1 VLSVA
6 AVAAESKH
14 AKKWL
19 AINRN
24 PYYPGCLLAFPM
36 AEPEDT
42 KEDCSVDKAKREQF
56 VNQVMGY
63 VIGASLSSMI
73 YIGDRVGLFKAMTG
87 AGALRASE
95 LATKAGLQERYVREW
110 LSAMAAAG
118 IVEYDATTERF
129 TFPEEH
135 AAVLADE
142 NSPSFLAGFFQNTP
156 AMVTVAPRVA
166 EAFVK
171 GGGVP
176 FSEYGPDLVAGI
188 DRSNR
193 AQYQFHLVKRWLPTM
208 PQVIERLQAGGTAAD
223 VGCGSGYPSILM
235 AQAFPKSHF
244 YGFDVSDESLARAR
258 ADAQKKGVADR
269 VEFQRV
275 SATALPANR
284 KFDVITSFD
293 AIHDMVDPRGVLR
306 SIRQAL
312 ADDGTYFMVEP
323 KAGDTLAENMG
334 PMGAMMY
341 SMSTLHCMTVSLAH
355 GGEGIGTAIGP
366 KKVREL
372 AEAGGFTRVRRLP
385 IEHLAQAFYE
395 IRP

>member
-1 VLSVA
+1 V
-6 AVAAESKH
+6 
-14 AKKWL
+14 
-19 AINRN
+19 
-24 PYYPGCLLAFPM
+24 
-36 AEPEDT
+36 
-42 KEDCSVDKAKREQF
+42 KEGNFMDKAKREQF
-56 VNQVMGY
+56 INQLMGY
-63 VIGASLSSMI
+63 VTGASLSGMI
-73 YIGDRVGLFKAMTG
+73 YIGDRVGLFKAMAG
-87 AGALRASE
+87 AGPLSIAETA
-95 LATKAGLQERYVREW
+95 AKAGLQERYVREW

-118 IVEYDATTERF
+118 IVEYDASTEHF

-156 AMVTVAPRVA
+156 AMITTAPRVA

-176 FSEYGPDLVAGI
+176 FSECGPDVIAGI

-193 AQYQFHLVKRWLPTM
+193 AQYQYHLVKRWLPAM
-208 PQVIERLQAGGTAAD
+208 PQVIARLQEGGCAAD

-235 AQAFPKSHF
+235 AQAFPRSRF
-244 YGFDVSDESLARAR
+244 YGFDVSEESLERAR
-258 ADAQKKGVADR
+258 ADARRRGVADR

-275 SATALPANR
+275 SATELPDTP
-284 KFDVITSFD
+284 KFDLITSFD
-293 AIHDMVDPRGVLR
+293 AIHDMVNPRGALR
-306 SIRQAL
+306 AIRHAL

-323 KAGDTLAENMG
+323 KAGDTLAENLG

-341 SMSTLHCMTVSLAH
+341 SMSTLHCLTVSLAH

-366 KKVREL
+366 SKVREL
-372 AEAGGFTRVRRLP
+372 TEQAGFTHCHRLP

-395 IRP
+395 IRL